1 VIVVV
6 LVVVVGPKEL
16 PGVLRTFGTW
26 MAKARSLSREF
37 QNNMNQLAREVDR
50 EKVKVATPP
59 PPKATAVEPDPTGA
73 APSAAGDKAKV
84 EATSAETATTDPNA
98 TAETATT
105 VPNIAGTSAAKLAPG
120 PAATEAASEIPATP
134 EDELKA
140 AANTGAAKDDE
151 EAATILASEG
161 STWATPG
168 PPPNPGILTATPPA
182 DLTASG
188 DVASKS
194 NGSGS
199 VNDAGGA
206 DDSGRAK
213 DSAVD
218 EPALAAS
225 PSSVGE
231 R

>member
-1 VIVVV
+1 MIVVV

-50 EKVKVATPP
+50 EKAKVATSP

-84 EATSAETATTDPNA
+84 EAGSAETATTEPNT

-105 VPNIAGTSAAKLAPG
+105 EPNIAGTSAAKLAPE

-151 EAATILASEG
+151 EEATVLASEG
-161 STWATPG
+161 STWAAPG

-188 DVASKS
+188 GVASKS
-194 NGSGS
+194 NG
-199 VNDAGGA
+199 
-206 DDSGRAK
+206 SGRAK

>member
-1 VIVVV
+1 MIVVV

-73 APSAAGDKAKV
+73 APSAEGDKAKV
-84 EATSAETATTDPNA
+84 KAASAEIATTESNATTGPATTD
-98 TAETATT
+98 
-105 VPNIAGTSAAKLAPG
+105 PNIAGTSAAKPTSE
-120 PAATEAASEIPATP
+120 PAATEAASKIAATP
-134 EDELKA
+134 EDELKPG
-140 AANTGAAKDDE
+140 ANTGAAKDDE
-151 EAATILASEG
+151 KAATDLASER
-161 STWATPG
+161 STWAAPG

-188 DVASKS
+188 GVASKS
-194 NGSGS
+194 NGSS
-199 VNDAGGA
+199 R
-206 DDSGRAK
+206 SK

-218 EPALAAS
+218 EPVLAAS

>member
-59 PPKATAVEPDPTGA
+59 PKATAVEPDPTGA

-84 EATSAETATTDPNA
+84 GAASAETGTTEPATTNP
-98 TAETATT
+98 ATT
-105 VPNIAGTSAAKLAPG
+105 NPNIAGTSAAKLVPE

-151 EAATILASEG
+151 GAATVLASEG
-161 STWATPG
+161 SIWAAPG
-168 PPPNPGILTATPPA
+168 PPPNPGILTTTPPA

-188 DVASKS
+188 GAASKS
-194 NGSGS
+194 NG
-199 VNDAGGA
+199 
-206 DDSGRAK
+206 SGRAK

-218 EPALAAS
+218 EPVLAAS